1 MVMNLAA
8 RPTQRLVL
16 MLLFPLAVALGGCQD
31 NAADPSS
38 QIGTNPRLPALQQ
51 YLLPPMHVA
60 SVVGWKEAETPSVAP
75 GLRIKAFA
83 TGLEH
88 PRSLYVLPNGD
99 ILVVESRSPG
109 TEPVKRPKDI
119 IMHWVESLVTGGSGP
134 SNRITL
140 LRDHDG
146 DGVPEDRGVF
156 LDNLNSPVGVALVGN
171 DLYVANTDAIVRYPY
186 TVGENRITSAGTVL
200 TPLPGGPINHHWT
213 KSLVASPDGSLLY
226 VGVGSNS
233 NITENGI
240 LAEKDRASIL
250 EVERATGRSRIFASG
265 LRNPN
270 GLSWEPQTGALW
282 TVVNDA
288 IKSAPIWCQII

>member
-1 MVMNLAA
+1 MVVNLTA
-8 RPTQRLVL
+8 RPTQCLVL

-109 TEPVKRPKDI
+109 TEPVKRPNPDI
-119 IMHWVESLVTGGSGP
+119 SHGVVCRGCES
-134 SNRITL
+134 
-140 LRDHDG
+140 
-146 DGVPEDRGVF
+146 EK
-156 LDNLNSPVGVALVGN
+156 
-171 DLYVANTDAIVRYPY
+171 IV
-186 TVGENRITSAGTVL
+186 V
-200 TPLPGGPINHHWT
+200 
-213 KSLVASPDGSLLY
+213 
-226 VGVGSNS
+226 
-233 NITENGI
+233 
-240 LAEKDRASIL
+240 
-250 EVERATGRSRIFASG
+250 
-265 LRNPN
+265 
-270 GLSWEPQTGALW
+270 
-282 TVVNDA
+282 
-288 IKSAPIWCQII
+288 